1 MKGVPFAIHLSGQ
14 LAAGVRS
21 GIVISTTSYIVI
33 VGVIIFTIPYVATM
47 DITIMA
53 FKCF

>member
-14 LAAGVRS
+14 IVAGVRS
-21 GIVISTTSYIVI
+21 GIIFTTSYIVI
-33 VGVIIFTIPYVATM
+33 IGVIIFTIPYVATM